1 VGGGRKGGVAEMAQK
16 LLVIV
21 VHQKAYQLQTLL
33 GEVFELSQPRV
44 NEWIPR
50 LLPILK
56 EA

>member
-1 VGGGRKGGVAEMAQK
+1 MGGGRKGGVAEMAQK